1 MQLVLLHPGLSCSNR
16 QTAGSVDASRPGACR
31 TLLSDERLRPKLL
44 LGAGLEQAW
53 SRLGADLIA
62 AQRGLGC

>member
-1 MQLVLLHPGLSCSNR
+1 
-16 QTAGSVDASRPGACR
+16 VDASRPGACR

-53 SRLGADLIA
+53 SRLDCGTKRARMLE
-62 AQRGLGC
+62 LP